1 MTIIE
6 TAVIPAARP
15 QRITLTG
22 SAGAIGQIVG
32 PALLQRGHFVR
43 GFDCRAALN
52 LNEAVVGNL
61 VDPAAVAR
69 AVTDVDTVI
78 HLAATPDVHDFVTM
92 LVPNNII
99 GTYHVLEQAR
109 AAGVKR
115 VVLASTFRVVG
126 DMPDSAFA
134 TAATPPAPRDYY
146 ALTKAC
152 AEQMGNMAAARGLQV
167 IVARLGWLPRNDRG
181 AEAMARNPLCQ
192 ALYLS
197 HNDCR
202 NFFIRAV
209 EQVWPVHTAQLCAV
223 VYVFSGDPACRYD
236 PSPAQAL
243 LGYRGQDVFPR
254 GLDFPFTLSVHR
266 NV

>member
-1 MTIIE
+1 M
-6 TAVIPAARP
+6 VSPAARP
-15 QRITLTG
+15 QRITVTG
-22 SAGAIGQIVG
+22 SAGAIGEIVG
-32 PALLQRGHFVR
+32 PALLKRGHFVR
-43 GFDCRAALN
+43 GFDCRAGLD
-52 LNEAVVGNL
+52 LSESVVGNL
-61 VDPAAVAR
+61 VDAAAVAQ

-78 HLAATPDVHDFVTM
+78 HLAATPDVHDFVTN

-126 DMPDSAFA
+126 GSMQDGAFA

-146 ALTKAC
+146 SLTKAC
-152 AEQMGNMAAARGLQV
+152 AEQMGNMATARGLHV
-167 IVARLGWLPRNDRG
+167 IVARLGWLPRTATEAN
-181 AEAMARNPLCQ
+181 AMAQTPSRQ

-209 EQVWPVHTAQLCAV
+209 EQVWPVHPAQLFAV
-223 VYVFSGDPACRYD
+223 VYVFSGDPACQYD
-236 PSPAQAL
+236 PSPAQAI
-243 LGYRGQDVFPR
+243 LGYRGQDVFPQ
-254 GLDFPFTLSVHR
+254 GLDFPFTLPIHR